1 MLDVASISHSGAIA
15 SIKPAIL
22 KEAVCFLLVTQILLP
37 QIGDFI
43 RAPPHSSYTSK
54 ERRRHADGGGWVLA
68 SGERA
73 LRTSA
78 FRVRDA
84 QRGGFYSS
92 CTHLTRF
99 SFAFRN
105 ALDRILLKGV
115 GRQFLPI
122 R

>member
-54 ERRRHADGGGWVLA
+54 ERRRHADGDSWIG
-68 SGERA
+68 SGEQA
-73 LRTSA
+73 MRTSA
-78 FRVRDA
+78 FRV
-84 QRGGFYSS
+84 GTPNG
-92 CTHLTRF
+92 
-99 SFAFRN
+99 
-105 ALDRILLKGV
+105 RILLFASKPRSV
-115 GRQFLPI
+115 LFFPLRSI
-122 R
+122 RDL